1 MFTLRI
7 IQAKFG
13 DCLLVIFGNKEK
25 PKYLLIDGGPGG
37 VYPNYL
43 RPELEKISQTGGEL
57 ELVVLSHIDGDH
69 IVGLINLLEEL
80 REQQADEVTPI
91 IKVKELW
98 MNAFSNSI
106 DKNNQ
111 LVPAIK
117 SLFSKV
123 QNINSTMPEGE
134 LAFLSIAQG
143 NTLMRSAMILGIPV
157 NEVVNSKV
165 LSANTLP
172 TPLTMDNITL
182 TIIGPN
188 EENLKKLEE
197 EWKDW
202 IQKNEAKIMMSD
214 PEILANAD
222 KSVPNLSSIMF
233 LMESSGK
240 TILFTGDGR
249 GDFILEGL
257 EKKGL
262 MNEEGRIHVDVFK
275 VPHHGSI
282 RNATEEFFKRV
293 IADRYILSGDGRH
306 GNPEFGTMHWIV
318 EAAKTQDRRIELI
331 CTNETSDTK
340 KLEKEFPPN
349 EFGYQLTYLG
359 KGINT
364 MDIALG

>member
-1 MFTLRI
+1 MFTLRV

-13 DCLLVIFGNKEK
+13 DCLLVIYGNKDK

-37 VYPNYL
+37 VYPNHL
-43 RPELEKISQTGGEL
+43 RSELEKISQTGGEL

-69 IVGLINLLEEL
+69 IVGLINLMDEL
-80 REQQADEVTPI
+80 KEQQADEAAPI
-91 IKVKELW
+91 IKVKGLW

-111 LVPAIK
+111 LVPAVQ

-134 LAFLSIAQG
+134 LAFLSIPQG
-143 NTLMRSAMILGIPV
+143 NTLMRSSMILGIPV
-157 NEVVNSKV
+157 NEVVNSEV
-165 LSANTLP
+165 LSADTLP
-172 TPLTMDNITL
+172 DPLTMDNITL

-197 EWKDW
+197 EWKEW

-233 LMESSGK
+233 LMESGGK

-257 EKKGL
+257 QKKGL
-262 MNEEGRIHVDVFK
+262 MDKEGKIHVDVFK

-282 RNATEEFFKRV
+282 RNATAEFFDLV
-293 IADRYILSGDGRH
+293 TADTYILSGDGHH
-306 GNPEFGTMHWIV
+306 GNPELGTMQWIV
-318 EAAKTQDRRIELI
+318 EAAKSQDRQIELI

-340 KLEKEFPPN
+340 KLEKEFPPY

-359 KGINT
+359 EGINA
-364 MDIALG
+364 MDITLG